1 MYVNNMEVSKTTW
14 KMSSVGFRT
23 IIMMEFGGVQFISL
37 EFNNHETIFQFDGLS
52 IDLLNEVQITVYDKK
67 WR

>member
-1 MYVNNMEVSKTTW
+1 
-14 KMSSVGFRT
+14 MSSMGFRT

-37 EFNNHETIFQFDGLS
+37 EFNNHETNFQFDGLS

>member
-1 MYVNNMEVSKTTW
+1 M
-14 KMSSVGFRT
+14 GFRT
-23 IIMMEFGGVQFISL
+23 IIMMEFWGVLFISL
-37 EFNNHETIFQFDGLS
+37 EFNNHENIFQFDGLS